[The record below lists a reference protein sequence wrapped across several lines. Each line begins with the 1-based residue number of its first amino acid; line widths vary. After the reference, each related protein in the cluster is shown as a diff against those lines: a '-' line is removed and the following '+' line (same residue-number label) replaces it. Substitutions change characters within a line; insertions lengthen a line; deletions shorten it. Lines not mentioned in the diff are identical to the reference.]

1 MQLDGEE
8 VEDGDGEVDVDA
20 DVDVEVVEGPHLIAT
35 KKGSKRDNWKIIYK

>member
-8 VEDGDGEVDVDA
+8 VEDVDGEVDVDV

-35 KKGSKRDNWKIIYK
+35 SPLSIVN